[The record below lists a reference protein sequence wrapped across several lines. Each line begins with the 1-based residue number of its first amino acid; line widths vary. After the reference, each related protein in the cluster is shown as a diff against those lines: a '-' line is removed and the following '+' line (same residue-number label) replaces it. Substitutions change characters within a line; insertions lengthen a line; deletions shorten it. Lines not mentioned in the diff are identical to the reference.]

1 MNKIKLLD
9 IDARFEWLRVND
21 KNILSIN
28 ASNAKVE
35 EMIAIVHRFSYYGSN
50 IPAGGDQNPRLIA
63 NVENCEI
70 NMKLIKVVLA
80 HTKVKTYFVRHAAYG
95 TKSAIWISLSHFM
108 APFVKSKP
116 LMFKTKE
123 EALGYASEKI

>member
-1 MNKIKLLD
+1 MNKQELLN
-9 IDARFEWLRVND
+9 IDARFKWLKIND
-21 KNILSIN
+21 KNILSID
-28 ASNAKVE
+28 ASNAKFE

-50 IPAGGDQNPRLIA
+50 IPVGGDPKPRLIA
-63 NVENCEI
+63 NVENSEI
-70 NMKLIKVVLA
+70 NMKLIRVVLA
-80 HTKVKTYFVRHAAYG
+80 HTKVKTYFVKHVAYG

-123 EALGYASEKI
+123 EALNYASE